1 MEHHLPLI
9 GRSPLFANI
18 DAADLAPM
26 LQCLGARN
34 RTFPKG
40 SYLFRVGDRTTAMG
54 IMLEGSVRLEK
65 EDYWGNRSILASF
78 GPGQSFAEVYACEPD
93 LALSLIH
100 I

>member
-34 RTFPKG
+34 RTFPK
-40 SYLFRVGDRTTAMG
+40 
-54 IMLEGSVRLEK
+54 
-65 EDYWGNRSILASF
+65 
-78 GPGQSFAEVYACEPD
+78 
-93 LALSLIH
+93 LSLIH
-100 I
+100 N